1 MNNLKPNILK
11 TYSVYI
17 LECSDETLYIGVTSN
32 LESRMRK
39 HESSFYENSYT
50 SSRLPVELIYQENFQ
65 FVQMAIDR
73 EKQIKRW
80 SKQKKLALINKSY
93 KDLSKLAKKEF

>member
-1 MNNLKPNILK
+1 M
-11 TYSVYI
+11 S
-17 LECSDETLYIGVTSN
+17 
-32 LESRMRK
+32 K

-50 SSRLPVELIYQENFQ
+50 SSRLPVELIYQETFQ

-93 KDLSKLAKKEF
+93 SDLSRFAKKEF